1 MAGRDHPSSLAG
13 VFGLP
18 FAEQIAFFRSKLGN
32 LVPTQRWDDLIGV
45 EHDRAFMV
53 AGAAKADLLN
63 DLAMAVDKAISEGR
77 GIDDFRRDF
86 RQVVARNGWTGW
98 TGEGSVRGEAW
109 RVGVIYRTNAY
120 TSYAAGRLAQLRA
133 GKFRFWVY
141 RHGGSLEP
149 RPVHLGWDGLVL
161 PPEHPFWATHYPPS
175 DWGCSCYVVG
185 ARSEAGA
192 RRLGGKPDKQLA
204 KGWDRTD
211 PKTGAPI
218 GIGKGWGYAPGASVA
233 DLISAIAGKIR
244 SWDHRIAKAFFEALP
259 AAQAD
264 PLAVAYRSLPSTA
277 DDASAF
283 ARKVWDEGEMPQ
295 PGRTLGRLTSEQ
307 VAAANAGRKGIDVT
321 GCDFSL
327 SPDEALHVKREH
339 GDPVSEAAKGQR
351 AITPDAFSVLPR
363 ILNGATPR
371 YVGIS
376 DRHKVPTFELAMA
389 INGEEYVT
397 RWEYWAKRRT
407 LTLLSFFIRTGE
419 RS

>member
-32 LVPTQRWDDLIGV
+32 LVPTQRWDDLIGA

-77 GIDDFRRDF
+77 GIDEFRRDF
-86 RQVVARNGWTGW
+86 RQIVARNGWTGW

-133 GKFRFWVY
+133 GKFKFWVY

-218 GIGKGWGYAPGASVA
+218 GIGKGWGYAPGGSVA
-233 DLISAIAGKIR
+233 ETVQSLIPKLDGFPIEIAARLIEDWVRSDAFRRWANHPSGAFPLVRISAADADAIGSKQAT
-244 SWDHRIAKAFFEALP
+244 ALLSSGTMEKQTRNHP
-259 AAQAD
+259 ELDWTDYSQAQRVVSEPTVQVQD
-264 PLAVAYRSLPSTA
+264 TPSTMIYV
-277 DDASAF
+277 
-283 ARKVWDEGEMPQ
+283 KVEEGEAPT
-295 PGRTLGRLTSEQ
+295 GGHVLVVRTTLSGEGLFVTSFRRLSRD
-307 VAAANAGRKGIDVT
+307 AAMRD
-321 GCDFSL
+321 
-327 SPDEALHVKREH
+327 RELRRLL
-339 GDPVSEAAKGQR
+339 AKGEGKQ
-351 AITPDAFSVLPR
+351 
-363 ILNGATPR
+363 
-371 YVGIS
+371 
-376 DRHKVPTFELAMA
+376 
-389 INGEEYVT
+389 
-397 RWEYWAKRRT
+397 
-407 LTLLSFFIRTGE
+407 
-419 RS
+419 